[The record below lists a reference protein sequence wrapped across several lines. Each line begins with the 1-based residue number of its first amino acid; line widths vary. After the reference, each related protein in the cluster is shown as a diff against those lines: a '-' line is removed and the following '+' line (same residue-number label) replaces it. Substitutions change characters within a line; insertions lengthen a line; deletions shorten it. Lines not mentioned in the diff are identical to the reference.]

1 MRQSHRLLS
10 NGLCVIHHN
19 PTGQI
24 VQGKYR
30 VRVPRIARISLL
42 GLGVTFIAT
51 YFIASQINGALF
63 LHALQTARYIYVLPC
78 ILFLAIGLFT
88 RARRWQTLLN
98 YKLPFWRTFHIMNI
112 GYLVNGVLPLRIGDV
127 ARLYLYAQSETVS
140 EKSKRSEENRTGKGM
155 LTAAGS
161 VVIERLLD
169 LLAVVVMT
177 MLALAIAPV
186 PVELQAAAS
195 VGFVTAIVGFSAL
208 LFFAVNRPLLH
219 RILATVQRLIPP
231 LQRFNL
237 ASWLDHLLDGLLP
250 LTQPRVLLGAL
261 FWTTLSWI
269 ASVLAGYFLMFAFFE
284 IGSLAATALY
294 VSAAAFAI
302 ALPAVPGNVG
312 PYEAAILLALKA
324 MGYQQT
330 ESALAFAVMVH
341 AVNVFVHASTGVLG
355 FIQEGLS
362 LRQLQTGVQQW
373 QTVSSKQGDA

>member
-1 MRQSHRLLS
+1 M
-10 NGLCVIHHN
+10 
-19 PTGQI
+19 
-24 VQGKYR
+24 QGKVR
-30 VRVPRIARISLL
+30 VRVPNIARISLL
-42 GLGVTFIAT
+42 GLGVTLIAA
-51 YFIASQINGALF
+51 YFIASQIDGALF
-63 LHALQTARYIYVLPC
+63 LQALQTARYIYVLPC

-98 YKLPFWRTFHIMNI
+98 YKLSLSRTFHIMNI

-127 ARLYLYAQSETVS
+127 ARLYLYARTEAMT
-140 EKSKRSEENRTGKGM
+140 EKTKHGEDNVTGKGM

-177 MLALAIAPV
+177 MLALAFAPV
-186 PVELQAAAS
+186 PAELQAAAS
-195 VGFVTAIVGFSAL
+195 VGLVTSLVGFAAL

-219 RILATVQRLIPP
+219 RILAFVQNLVPF
-231 LQRFNL
+231 LQRFDL

-250 LTQPRVLLGAL
+250 LTQPRVLLAAL

-284 IGSLAATALY
+284 IGSIAATALY
-294 VSAAAFAI
+294 VAAAAFAI

-312 PYEAAILLALKA
+312 PYEAAILLALQA

-341 AVNVFVHASTGVLG
+341 AVNVFVHASTGVIG

-362 LRQLQTGVQQW
+362 LQQLQTGVQQW
-373 QTVSSKQGDA
+373 QIVSSKQGDA

>member
-1 MRQSHRLLS
+1 
-10 NGLCVIHHN
+10 
-19 PTGQI
+19 
-24 VQGKYR
+24 VQGQHR

-42 GLGVTFIAT
+42 GLGVTLIAA

-63 LHALQTARYIYVLPC
+63 LQALQTARYVYVLPC
-78 ILFLAIGLFT
+78 ILFLVLGLFT

-98 YKLPFWRTFHIMNI
+98 YKLPLTRTFNIMNI
-112 GYLVNGVLPLRIGDV
+112 GYLVNGVMPLRIGDV
-127 ARLYLYAQSETVS
+127 ARLYLCAQAEPPVP
-140 EKSKRSEENRTGKGM
+140 M

-161 VVIERLLD
+161 VLIERLLD
-169 LLAVVVMT
+169 LLAVVVMI
-177 MLALAIAPV
+177 MLALAVAPV
-186 PVELQAAAS
+186 PLELQAAAR
-195 VGFVTAIVGFSAL
+195 VGFLTAIVGFAAL

-219 RILATVQRLIPP
+219 RLLAAFQRVVPL

-237 ASWLDHLLDGLLP
+237 AALLDHLLDGLLP
-250 LTQPRVLLGAL
+250 LTQPRLLIPSL
-261 FWTTLSWI
+261 VWTVLSWI

-284 IGSLAATALY
+284 IGSLPATALY

-362 LRQLQTGVQQW
+362 LQQLQTGVRQW

>member
-1 MRQSHRLLS
+1 M
-10 NGLCVIHHN
+10 
-19 PTGQI
+19 
-24 VQGKYR
+24 
-30 VRVPRIARISLL
+30 RVPNIARMSLL
-42 GLGVTFIAT
+42 GLGVTLIAA

-88 RARRWQTLLN
+88 RARRWQALLN
-98 YKLPFWRTFHIMNI
+98 YKLPLTRTFHIMNI

-127 ARLYLYAQSETVS
+127 ARLYLYARTEATS
-140 EKSKRSEENRTGKGM
+140 EKSKRDKTKRDEDNSTSKGM

-177 MLALAIAPV
+177 MLALAFAPV
-186 PVELQAAAS
+186 PPELQAAAS
-195 VGFVTAIVGFSAL
+195 VGFVTAIAGFGAL
-208 LFFAVNRPLLH
+208 LIFAVNRHLLH
-219 RILATVQRLIPP
+219 RILAFFQRLIPF

-237 ASWLDHLLDGLLP
+237 ATLLDHLLDGLMP
-250 LTQPRVLLGAL
+250 LTQPRLLAAAL
-261 FWTTLSWI
+261 LWTTLSWI
-269 ASVLAGYFLMFAFFE
+269 FSVLAGYFLMFAFFE
-284 IGSLAATALY
+284 IGSIAATALY
-294 VSAAAFAI
+294 VAAAAFAI

-324 MGYQQT
+324 MGYQET

-362 LRQLQTGVQQW
+362 LQQLQTGVRQW

>member
-1 MRQSHRLLS
+1 
-10 NGLCVIHHN
+10 
-19 PTGQI
+19 
-24 VQGKYR
+24 
-30 VRVPRIARISLL
+30 VRVPRIARISLM
-42 GLGVTFIAT
+42 GLGVTLIAA

-63 LHALQTARYIYVLPC
+63 LHALQTARYAYVLPC

-98 YKLPFWRTFHIMNI
+98 YKLPLLRTFHIMNI

-127 ARLYLYAQSETVS
+127 ARLYLYARTEAMN
-140 EKSKRSEENRTGKGM
+140 EKSKRSSDKTKRDEENSTSKGM

-161 VVIERLLD
+161 VLIERLLD

-177 MLALAIAPV
+177 MLALAFAPV
-186 PVELQAAAS
+186 PAELQAAAS
-195 VGFVTAIVGFSAL
+195 VGFVSAVVGFAAL
-208 LFFAVNRPLLH
+208 LIFAVNRPLLH
-219 RILATVQRLIPP
+219 RILAFVQRLIPF

-237 ASWLDHLLDGLLP
+237 ATWLDHLLDGLLP
-250 LTQPRVLLGAL
+250 LTQPRLLAAAL
-261 FWTTLSWI
+261 LWTALSWI
-269 ASVLAGYFLMFAFFE
+269 FSVMAGYFLMFAFFD
-284 IGSLAATALY
+284 IGSVAATALY

-362 LRQLQTGVQQW
+362 LQQLQTGVRQW